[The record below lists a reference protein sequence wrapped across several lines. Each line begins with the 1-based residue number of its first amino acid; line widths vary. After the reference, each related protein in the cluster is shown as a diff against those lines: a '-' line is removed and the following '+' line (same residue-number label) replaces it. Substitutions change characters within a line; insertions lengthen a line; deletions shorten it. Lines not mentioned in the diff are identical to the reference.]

1 MDGFVSGGYVVGAS
15 GSAEDNHVVVESGRV
30 NDFIYGGN
38 IGGTTPT
45 GHATGNTVE
54 IAGGVIGASV
64 YGGYNNG
71 SGNVTFNAVTVT
83 GGEIHG
89 SVIGGDTSGS
99 GNATGNTVTITGGE
113 IRDDV
118 YGGFN
123 DGGSGTISGNI
134 LNVKASASAQNIHKF
149 DKINFYFSGREH
161 TEPVAQGRQCAP
173 RARLSLRIEGGQ
185 PRQLRSEH
193 QRLAGQASGHH
204 GRTLRQV
211 GVLTTAIASPAGAGE
226 VASKASRKG
235 RHEQAIT
242 LYRETVARSCYDA
255 CSSFFVMLLFVFPE
269 RSKPPFHRFAVY
281 TSRAQAPPP
290 LRRGRLLDNDI
301 LASAAGAGEVAS
313 KASRKGCH
321 ERCS

>member
-1 MDGFVSGGYVVGAS
+1 MDGGVSGGYVVGAS

-45 GHATGNTVE
+45 GHATGNTV
-54 IAGGVIGASV
+54 
-64 YGGYNNG
+64 
-71 SGNVTFNAVTVT
+71 
-83 GGEIHG
+83 
-89 SVIGGDTSGS
+89 
-99 GNATGNTVTITGGE
+99 TITGGE
-113 IRDDV
+113 IRDHV

-123 DGGSGTISGNI
+123 GGGSGTISGNI
-134 LNVKASASAQNIHKF
+134 LNVKASASAQNIHHF

-211 GVLTTAIASPAGAGE
+211 GVLTTAIASPAVAGRLGSM
-226 VASKASRKG
+226 AY
-235 RHEQAIT
+235 QPPP
-242 LYRETVARSCYDA
+242 
-255 CSSFFVMLLFVFPE
+255 PE
-269 RSKPPFHRFAVY
+269 RGRW
-281 TSRAQAPPP
+281 RA
-290 LRRGRLLDNDI
+290 RRAGR
-301 LASAAGAGEVAS
+301 GAMN
-313 KASRKGCH
+313 KL
-321 ERCS
+321 